1 MGQVIDDRSEDWFRL
16 IMDAVKK
23 GTGGESI
30 AELISAEI
38 EGRKPEEK
46 DAAQR

>member
-1 MGQVIDDRSEDWFRL
+1 MGQVIDDRSDDWFRL

-23 GTGGESI
+23 GSGGESI
-30 AELISAEI
+30 LELISAQVE
-38 EGRKPEEK
+38 EGKSEEK